1 MERYSIYQTIYSTYI
16 EKQKKFKSLVKSVQ
30 YHLESKEY
38 KKEGYSFDEYVKM
51 KWNISKAQAYRYLI
65 SAKVLDQLE
74 DFEIQ
79 PSYERLCR
87 SLNSLAKT
95 TPQIKLLW
103 KTILEKFGNTP
114 DNISSIFVTKVWKEL
129 CNDKK
134 YSNICHYEE
143 NIINKVEQ
151 TLNKYSKNMKLKQ
164 LNTKLVPTKN
174 KSNLNNYN
182 INRVKDNNNYSIK
195 PESSFENNILVNVTE
210 NNKNQYIPTV
220 KSNNGPYIY
229 YENNNNNNNYNNI
242 QCTFNQKTN
251 CQNYPEVSYI
261 PTTIST
267 ESSYSPLNNNN
278 NVYII
283 YNTSNGNVQNNS
295 LISPV
300 RSITCNN
307 NNNNNKPIIQNI
319 NTQCTIPVTSVTYV
333 NSVSNY
339 LPSPIIEHS
348 SKSLQYIQNVNYI
361 PNIQQNNIIQY

>member
-1 MERYSIYQTIYSTYI
+1 
-16 EKQKKFKSLVKSVQ
+16 
-30 YHLESKEY
+30 
-38 KKEGYSFDEYVKM
+38 
-51 KWNISKAQAYRYLI
+51 
-65 SAKVLDQLE
+65 
-74 DFEIQ
+74 
-79 PSYERLCR
+79 
-87 SLNSLAKT
+87 
-95 TPQIKLLW
+95 
-103 KTILEKFGNTP
+103 
-114 DNISSIFVTKVWKEL
+114 
-129 CNDKK
+129 
-134 YSNICHYEE
+134 
-143 NIINKVEQ
+143 VEQ

-307 NNNNNKPIIQNI
+307 NNNNNNKPIIQNI

-361 PNIQQNNIIQY
+361 LNIQQNNIIQY